1 MNLKWRKGL
10 ILVTSLLVHSQYSH
24 SQSCAYDRSLDES
37 TELCTALSGNS
48 YISSAGADQALNKI
62 LSAIGASKR
71 FILKECDGVNN
82 ASAAAYKGVRYIF
95 YNKTFMNQ
103 IISRTDNWS
112 NLSILAHEVG
122 HHINGH
128 TMDIVLYAS
137 DVVKK
142 EPLEE
147 SRKQE
152 LEADEFSGFVL
163 AQLGATKEQALQVMK
178 VISSDADDSQSTHPA
193 RYKRLRAITT
203 GYQKGLSMKGKP
215 RLTVV
220 RDTVYKSKVETKTV
234 YKTRIERDTVYIERK
249 ETYED
254 FFYKGMEL
262 LLKEKYTEAVGQFTR
277 SLEMNDNFPAA
288 HNNLGLAY
296 SEIGN
301 REASITAF
309 KKAIALDKSV
319 IYRKNLAKAYFNS
332 EEYEFAL
339 NEALAISEL
348 DRNQEIID
356 LIAKSLFNLQR
367 FDEAKKYFEQVQVDN
382 RDYTTYLYLGLLSA
396 MTKDFD
402 DANAYLS
409 ESIKLNPTSRAYFN
423 RALTLFN
430 MGDLDKAFKDLEIAL
445 KLDQKNSNAHLLMGN
460 ILFKQNKALESCESW
475 SSASALGNKQAEI
488 LIQKYCLAINLL
500 RNKENEDF

>member
-10 ILVTSLLVHSQYSH
+10 ILVTSLLVYSQYSH

-37 TELCTALSGNS
+37 TELCTALSGKS
-48 YISSAGADQALNKI
+48 YVSSAGADQALNKI

-82 ASAAAYKGVRYIF
+82 ASAAAYKGIRYIF

-178 VISSDADDSQSTHPA
+178 VISSDEDDSKSTHPA

-215 RLTVV
+215 RVTVV
-220 RDTVYKSKVETKTV
+220 RDTVYRSKVETKTV

-262 LLKEKYTEAVGQFTR
+262 LLKGKSTEAIGQLTR
-277 SLEMNDNFPAA
+277 SLEMNNNFPAA

-296 SEIGN
+296 SEIGKK
-301 REASITAF
+301 EASLAAF
-309 KKAIALDKSV
+309 KKAVVLDKSV

-332 EEYEFAL
+332 EEYELAL
-339 NEALAISEL
+339 NEALAIPGL
-348 DRNQEIID
+348 DRDQEVLD
-356 LIAKSLFNLQR
+356 LLAKSLFNLQR
-367 FDEAKKYFEQVQVDN
+367 FEEAKKYFEQVQADN
-382 RDYTTYLYLGLLSA
+382 RDYSTHFYLGLLSA

-402 DANAYLS
+402 DAKSYLS
-409 ESIKLNPTSRAYFN
+409 ESIKLKPTSKAYFN

-430 MGDLDKAFKDLEIAL
+430 AGNLQDAL
-445 KLDQKNSNAHLLMGN
+445 KDTEMALSLNSRSSSAHLLKGN
-460 ILFKQNKALESCESW
+460 ILFKQNKTIESCESW
-475 SSASALGNKQAEI
+475 SKAAELGNDQAKS
-488 LIQKYCLAINLL
+488 LSDKYCLAINLL
-500 RNKENEDF
+500 KSQDADN